1 MKNEIA
7 TGFNA
12 AIAMVKDALL
22 QDGKIDLAE
31 TAFLL
36 RLVKPAALRGIP
48 EAVAFEQLLKE
59 VREDGVVTE
68 EESAKIIGSLERI
81 GSIPVKSLDNYV
93 RVIPDFPKPG
103 ILFRDVTGILDTAE
117 GFKLAIDEMVK
128 ALDGVAFD
136 VVAAPESRGFIFGAA
151 LADRLG
157 KAFVPVRKPGK
168 LPRATISEDY
178 ALEYGTATLHM
189 HKDAILPGERV
200 VILDDLLATGGTA
213 AACARLVEKLGGK
226 VVRMLFPIELEGFEA
241 RTHALKDYAVDALVR
256 YPGK

>member
-22 QDGKIDLAE
+22 EDGRIDLGE

-36 RLVKPAALRGIP
+36 RLVKPASLRGVP
-48 EAVAFEQLLKE
+48 EAVALERLLLE
-59 VREDGVVTE
+59 VREDGIVTE
-68 EESAKIIGSLERI
+68 KESDRIVAALERI
-81 GSIPVKSLDNYV
+81 GSIPVESIDNYV

-103 ILFRDVTGILDTAE
+103 VLFRDVTGILDTAE
-117 GFKLAIDEMVK
+117 GFRRAVDEMAK
-128 ALDGVAFD
+128 ALKGVRFD

-151 LADRLG
+151 LADRLH

-226 VVRMLFPIELEGFEA
+226 VAKMIFPIELEGFEA
-241 RTHALKDYAVDALVR
+241 RANALKDYEVVSLVR

>member
-1 MKNEIA
+1 MKNEVA
-7 TGFNA
+7 TSFNA
-12 AIAMVKDALL
+12 AIAKVKDALL
-22 QDGKIDLAE
+22 ADGRIDLAE

-36 RLVKPAALRGIP
+36 RLVKPAALRGVP
-48 EAVAFEQLLKE
+48 EAVALERLLIE
-59 VREDGVVTE
+59 VRKDGVVTS
-68 EESAKIIGSLERI
+68 EESDQIIAALERI
-81 GSIPVKSLDNYV
+81 GSIPVESLDNYV

-103 ILFRDVTGILDTAE
+103 VLFRDVTGILDTAE

-128 ALDGVAFD
+128 VLEDVDFD

-151 LADRLG
+151 LAGRLG

-189 HKDAILPGERV
+189 HKDAIIPGERV

-213 AACARLVEKLGGK
+213 AACARLVEKLGGT
-226 VVRMLFPIELEGFEA
+226 VACMLFPIELEGFEA
-241 RTHALKDYAVDALVR
+241 RTHALKGYVVESLVK
-256 YPGK
+256 YGGK